1 MLVAYKFTTCKE
13 FHSVD
18 YINNYVFRDI
28 DPIGALRRLVL
39 ITIVDTD
46 SQGCLYPSV

>member
-1 MLVAYKFTTCKE
+1 MLVASKFTTCKE

-18 YINNYVFRDI
+18 CINNYVSRDI
-28 DPIGALRRLVL
+28 DRMGALRRSVL